1 MSETI
6 EFVAAVPVLASLD
19 IRRSVDFFADRLGCT
34 VVYAA
39 QGEYGIVSH
48 GAVEIHFW
56 GCSDAAIPAAT
67 GCRVGVV
74 NIAALYDQCVREKIV
89 HPNGALHVTPWGKR
103 EFAILDPD
111 HNLVTFFE
119 PVASSA

>member
-1 MSETI
+1 MNGAI

-19 IRRSVDFFADRLGCT
+19 IRRSVDFFADRLGFS

-39 QGEYGIVSH
+39 PGEYGIVAR

-56 GCSDAAIPAAT
+56 ACSDAAIPAAT
-67 GCRVGVV
+67 GCRISVV
-74 NIAALYDQCVREKIV
+74 NIDALYAHCVPEKIV
-89 HPNGALHVTPWGKR
+89 HPNGALHATPWGKR

-111 HNLVTFFE
+111 SNLVTFFE

>member
-1 MSETI
+1 MSGAI

-19 IRRSVDFFADRLGCT
+19 IRRSVDFFGDRLGFK

-56 GCSDAAIPAAT
+56 ACSDAAIPAAT
-67 GCRVGVV
+67 GCRVNVV
-74 NIAALYDQCVREKIV
+74 NIDALYAHCVREQIV
-89 HPNGALHVTPWGKR
+89 HPNGALHATPWGKR
-103 EFAILDPD
+103 EFSILDPD
-111 HNLVTFFE
+111 DNLVTFFE
-119 PVASSA
+119 PVAASA